1 MDIPVV
7 LSHKTAWLLRRTKHF
22 SQLCDRARQRGSEC
36 GESPFLEDEDLL
48 DIGLGELGLPAHTI
62 VQRVRDALH
71 SWGVPVEELNSVDVL
86 VPFAND
92 RVRTEHL
99 ACHSHGQIVHEENVI
114 PVARGLLSVGNPLCF
129 AQAATWMNRRELI
142 EFGYEL
148 CADYFTP
155 FDSSYVEHK
164 PYSSCNELEARL
176 KGLGGVRG
184 TAAASKALASVK
196 DGSRSPMETATA
208 MMIAC
213 PRLLGGLEYR
223 NIALNGRVDVP
234 HEQAR
239 YTSSSY
245 YEVDILASMKKVGV
259 EYDGGGHDER
269 SRRGHDAERLNALS
283 LMGFDIKILT
293 SVQFSTKLN
302 MHRAMN
308 AIARSLGIKAGQ
320 SIRFQRDQDDLRR
333 FVIRHWDRYGEMQ
346 EEGC

>member
-36 GESPFLEDEDLL
+36 GELPFLEDEDLL

-164 PYSSCNELEARL
+164 PYSSCDELEARL
-176 KGLGGVRG
+176 KGAWWRARNSCGEQSPCVCEGRIAFTHG
-184 TAAASKALASVK
+184 DGDSDDDCMPTAA
-196 DGSRSPMETATA
+196 
-208 MMIAC
+208 
-213 PRLLGGLEYR
+213 
-223 NIALNGRVDVP
+223 GR
-234 HEQAR
+234 AR
-239 YTSSSY
+239 ISEHS
-245 YEVDILASMKKVGV
+245 
-259 EYDGGGHDER
+259 
-269 SRRGHDAERLNALS
+269 AERP
-283 LMGFDIKILT
+283 
-293 SVQFSTKLN
+293 
-302 MHRAMN
+302 
-308 AIARSLGIKAGQ
+308 
-320 SIRFQRDQDDLRR
+320 RR
-333 FVIRHWDRYGEMQ
+333 
-346 EEGC
+346 CSA